1 MKKLEQRRKAMG
13 LTQQELATASGVTYV
28 SIGRYERGERVP
40 DINTAAKLAV
50 ALGCTV
56 DDLIEKETA

>member
-1 MKKLEQRRKAMG
+1 MKKLEERRKAKG
-13 LTQQELATASGVTYV
+13 FTQQELATASGVTYV

-40 DINTAAKLAV
+40 DINTAAKLAA

-56 DDLIEKETA
+56 DDLIEKESA